1 MKTTTKRM
9 LAALLAVMMAVTTF
23 TAVSAFAAE
32 TDNQSAAA
40 DGVLTENSQSVAA
53 DEELPDGIL
62 NAASQFEGKV
72 TGLGKTTIESNKIG
86 LKWNKTQGATGYSVY
101 ICDADQKTVYT
112 KVCDVTQNSVVV
124 NNLRQASMYYLKV
137 AAYAEKSGK
146 RQYGPTTKLVTATQP
161 EKPTSLLR
169 TRSSDVVEIKWNV
182 NNNATGY
189 KIFRASADSGNDYVL
204 VKTITGKNNNRYT
217 EQNVK
222 LGKIFTYKVVAFR
235 KLSNGNMYHSPG
247 ATITCLAGLC
257 APGFSISTKLYKV
270 TVNWNKNA
278 YATRYDI
285 YYSTN
290 QNATAYTFAGSSTGS
305 TFTTNRLS
313 ANQKLY
319 FRVYPIYKA
328 NGRTITGTANTKAI
342 TVSDAIYGVSTGS
355 TYVEIS
361 ISQQR
366 MWFYK
371 SGKLLVDTP
380 VVTGMRNSMDT
391 PKGYFD
397 IYSRARDTYLTGPG
411 YSSHVDYWMAF
422 SGGCGIHDASWR
434 SSFGGSIYTYDGSHG
449 CVNTP
454 YNAVKTIYNNTGYG
468 TPVIVY

>member
-1 MKTTTKRM
+1 MKTTKRM
-9 LAALLAVMMAVTTF
+9 LAALLAVMMVFTTF
-23 TAVSAFAAE
+23 TAVSAFAADSDVE
-32 TDNQSAAA
+32 TTAA
-40 DGVLTENSQSVAA
+40 DGELTENSQPVSA
-53 DEELPDGIL
+53 DEELPEEAV
-62 NAASQFEGKV
+62 NAASTFEGKV
-72 TGLGKTTIESNKIG
+72 TGLCKTTIESNKIG
-86 LKWNKTQGATGYSVY
+86 LKWNKTEGATGYSVY
-101 ICDADQKTVYT
+101 YSDADKGTVYA
-112 KVCDVTQNSVVV
+112 KVCDVTQTSAVVS
-124 NNLRQASMYYLKV
+124 NLKQATMYYLKV
-137 AAYAEKSGK
+137 AAYVEKSGK
-146 RQYGPTTKLVTATQP
+146 RQYGPTTRLTTATQP

-169 TRSSDVVEIKWNV
+169 THSSNIVEVKWNV

-189 KIFRASADSGNDYVL
+189 KVFRSSAESGNEFVL
-204 VKTITGKNNNRYT
+204 VKTISGKNNNRYT
-217 EQNVK
+217 DENVK
-222 LGKIFTYKVVAFR
+222 LGKIYVYKIVTYR
-235 KLSNGNMYHSPG
+235 KLTNGNMYHSPG
-247 ATITCLAGLC
+247 SSITCLAGLC

-305 TFTTNRLS
+305 SFTTARLS

-319 FRVYPIYKA
+319 FRVYPIYKG
-328 NGRTITGTANTKAI
+328 NGKTITGTANTKAI
-342 TVSDAIYGVSTGS
+342 TVSNAIYGVATGS

-371 SGKLLVDTP
+371 SGKLMVDTP
-380 VVTGMRNSMDT
+380 VVTGMRYSMDT

-422 SGGCGIHDASWR
+422 CGGCGIHDASWR